1 MNNKRDWKSS
11 LRRIFPLAAGVVLSV
26 TIGRAETV
34 FLLKTSASV
43 QPLKSEEMTLRRK
56 IRGDKSLADLAKRL
70 GFSLKIRQVG
80 REYYLVGGPVSDG
93 FETALFAWKLRT
105 LSPEAIALT
114 LPVSPTQITSYSSSV
129 AFSSDEEL
137 SRLWIALFALALIA
151 VLGLYVSSQQLR
163 KLQKRFAKMKRS
175 QEEIEKQLSGF
186 LTKVSEEIY
195 SMSKEANTQLGKLVR
210 KKKRESLDE
219 NLKQVM
225 QIENKILDNSMHL
238 LNFLRLKAHKI
249 TLREEPFDLNTML
262 GDVLTALR
270 ERIAPSDKELIF
282 DLERD
287 LPRKVKGD
295 FSHSIEVLSNLL
307 EEALVNTR
315 GEDVQLSLSAFRP
328 YTEQGE
334 LRFRIAYL
342 AAEDDAFDPETFFVP
357 QRDEETGEY
366 RNMGL
371 YVAKELSELMGGTL
385 RAGSAAG
392 GHLRLLD
399 LMLPLASAEK
409 EGEQRRYHLP
419 ERELTRK
426 EILVVTRNEIT
437 SEALRKLFA
446 YYRHRVT
453 LMNFAQ
459 FESKHPSLERFDLV
473 VLDETLI
480 DDPFV
485 EYVRTLQKERDV
497 RIVAL
502 HNLFQPPRLL
512 PEDVVSATLGKPA
525 TLLDVYNLIVDLYAP
540 RKPVKNE
547 ESHLE
552 EEGAQSRTFHA
563 DFPAK
568 EGVTLKDFRHFAG
581 TRLLIVEDNPLN
593 LKMILKV
600 LEGSGIRIETAENG
614 LKAVESVERH
624 SAGSFDL
631 VLMDIN
637 MPVMDGYQATRLIRQ
652 SRSGAE
658 LPIVALSALN
668 LENEIQRMR
677 EAGMD
682 GYLPKPID
690 LGKLYTAFATY
701 LEAKKVPLGLEEE
714 KRSRTPVSYHTIDY
728 KKALQYCSGNATLL
742 EEILES
748 FVDAYGESDRDL
760 RRLLQRREYEEM
772 RKVLLD
778 LLGISG
784 TIAAEDLHK
793 RVKAFY
799 RDILLHRFDDLPQ
812 RLEEYSSA
820 LKALCEEIRRKR
832 S

>member
-1 MNNKRDWKSS
+1 MNNRDWKRVF
-11 LRRIFPLAAGVVLSV
+11 RRVFPLAAGVVLTV
-26 TIGRAETV
+26 TIGRAETI
-34 FLLKTSASV
+34 FLLKSSASV
-43 QPLKSEEMTLRRK
+43 QPLKSEEIALKRK
-56 IRGDKSLADLAKRL
+56 IGGDEHLADLAKRL
-70 GFSLKIRQVG
+70 GFSLRIRQVG
-80 REYYLVGGPVSDG
+80 KEYYLVGGPVADS
-93 FETALFAWKLRT
+93 FEAALFAWKLRA
-105 LSPEAIALT
+105 LSPGAIALT
-114 LPVSPTQITSYSSSV
+114 LPTPPSHVTLPSSTVAVSP
-129 AFSSDEEL
+129 DEEL
-137 SRLWIALFALALIA
+137 PRLWIALFALALIG

-163 KLQKRFAKMKRS
+163 KIQERFEGMKRS

-186 LTKVSEEIY
+186 LTTVSEEIY

-210 KKKRESLDE
+210 KRKSESLDE

-249 TLREEPFDLNTML
+249 ALREEPFDLNTML
-262 GDVLTALR
+262 GDVLTALH

-287 LPRKVKGD
+287 LPRKVMGD
-295 FSHSIEVLSNLL
+295 FTHSVEILSNLL
-307 EEALVNTR
+307 EEALVSTR

-334 LRFRIAYL
+334 LRFRITYL
-342 AAEDDAFDPETFFVP
+342 AADDAFDPETFFVP

-371 YVAKELSELMGGTL
+371 YVAKELSDLMGGTL
-385 RAGSAAG
+385 RAGPAAG

-409 EGEQRRYHLP
+409 EGEQRRYRLP

-426 EILVVTRNEIT
+426 EILIVTHNEIA

-453 LMNFAQ
+453 LMNLVH
-459 FESKHPSLERFDLV
+459 FESKRPSLERFDLV

-480 DDPFV
+480 DNFFV
-485 EYVRTLQKERDV
+485 EYVRSIQRESDV

-512 PEDVVSATLGKPA
+512 PEDVVSAMLRKPA

-540 RKPVKNE
+540 RKPVESE
-547 ESHLE
+547 ETRGE
-552 EEGAQSRTFHA
+552 EEADRSRTFHA

-568 EGVTLKDFRHFAG
+568 KEVTLKDFRHFAG

-600 LEGSGIRIETAENG
+600 LEDSGIRIETAENG
-614 LKAVESVERH
+614 LKAVESIERH

-652 SRSGAE
+652 SRSGVE

-677 EAGMD
+677 DAGMD

-701 LEAKKVPLGLEEE
+701 LEAKKVPIIREE
-714 KRSRTPVSYHTIDY
+714 KTSRAPVEYRTIDY

-748 FVDAYGESDRDL
+748 FVDAYGESDRNL
-760 RRLLQRREYEEM
+760 SRLLQRKEYEEM

-812 RLEEYSSA
+812 RLKEYSSA
-820 LKALCEEIRRKR
+820 LKVLCEEIRQKR

>member
-1 MNNKRDWKSS
+1 MNNRDWKRVF
-11 LRRIFPLAAGVVLSV
+11 RRVFPLAAGVVLTV
-26 TIGRAETV
+26 TIGRAETI
-34 FLLKTSASV
+34 FLLKSSASV
-43 QPLKSEEMTLRRK
+43 QPLKSEEIALKRK
-56 IRGDKSLADLAKRL
+56 IGGDEHLADLAKRL
-70 GFSLKIRQVG
+70 GFSLRIRQVG
-80 REYYLVGGPVSDG
+80 KEYYLVGGPVADS
-93 FETALFAWKLRT
+93 FEAALFAWKLRA
-105 LSPEAIALT
+105 LSPGAIALT
-114 LPVSPTQITSYSSSV
+114 LPTPPSHVTLPSSTVAVSP
-129 AFSSDEEL
+129 DEEL
-137 SRLWIALFALALIA
+137 PRLWIALFALALIG

-163 KLQKRFAKMKRS
+163 KIQERFEGMKRS

-186 LTKVSEEIY
+186 LTTVSEEIY

-210 KKKRESLDE
+210 KRKSESLDE

-249 TLREEPFDLNTML
+249 ALREEPFDLNTML
-262 GDVLTALR
+262 GDVLTALH

-287 LPRKVKGD
+287 LPRKVMGD
-295 FSHSIEVLSNLL
+295 FTHSVEILSNLL
-307 EEALVNTR
+307 EEALVSTR

-334 LRFRIAYL
+334 LRFRITYL
-342 AAEDDAFDPETFFVP
+342 AADDAFDPETFFVP

-371 YVAKELSELMGGTL
+371 YVAKELSDLMGGTL

-409 EGEQRRYHLP
+409 EGEQRRYRLP

-426 EILVVTRNEIT
+426 EILIVTHNEIA

-453 LMNFAQ
+453 LMNLVH
-459 FESKHPSLERFDLV
+459 FESKRPSLERFDLV

-480 DDPFV
+480 DNLFV
-485 EYVRTLQKERDV
+485 EYVRSIQRESDV

-512 PEDVVSATLGKPA
+512 PEDVVSAMLRKPA

-540 RKPVKNE
+540 RKPVESE
-547 ESHLE
+547 ETRGE
-552 EEGAQSRTFHA
+552 EEADRSRTFHA

-568 EGVTLKDFRHFAG
+568 KEVTLKDFRHFAG

-600 LEGSGIRIETAENG
+600 LEDSGIRIETAENG
-614 LKAVESVERH
+614 LKAVESIERH

-652 SRSGAE
+652 SRSGVE

-677 EAGMD
+677 DAGMD

-701 LEAKKVPLGLEEE
+701 LEAKKVPIIREE
-714 KRSRTPVSYHTIDY
+714 KTSRAPVEYRTIDY

-748 FVDAYGESDRDL
+748 FVDAYGESDRNL
-760 RRLLQRREYEEM
+760 SRLLQRKEYEEM

-812 RLEEYSSA
+812 RLKEYSSA
-820 LKALCEEIRRKR
+820 LKVLCEEIRQKR